1 MVMDLCNQHA
11 FLRWICGRNCLEE
24 EELTRRVFKE
34 TRFVFL
40 FPHFPDV
47 QTTRGF
53 CSWSR
58 YDEKVEYTINSKSK
72 YLFIVQ
78 ANLQQCQ
85 KCLEYGHYSY
95 ECKASERPYKARPT
109 RTQILKNPKLLPK
122 LSIDEEP
129 NSLLEK
135 YSLNSDNADF
145 RTGIADKLLEE
156 KEKEREKRARS
167 KSVSTYSS
175 RSASVSTYSSDSEE
189 EEGGDRKRVRRD
201 SRSRSPSSHSSS
213 YASER
218 SRSRSASPAVQVR
231 GRSRQRQSRSVSS
244 RAESVES
251 RHGRY
256 RSEERVRRSPSPEDS
271 PKRRSPSPVPRQRS
285 PSPVRRPAQ
294 SRWDKRGPSPPRE
307 RSLSPY
313 SKRKL
318 LARQQ

>member
-1 MVMDLCNQHA
+1 M
-11 FLRWICGRNCLEE
+11 
-24 EELTRRVFKE
+24 K

-47 QTTRGF
+47 QTTRSF

-72 YLFIVQ
+72 YPSIVQ

-135 YSLNSDNADF
+135 YALNSDYADF
-145 RTGIADKLLEE
+145 RTGIADKLLAE

-167 KSVSTYSS
+167 GSVSTYSS

-201 SRSRSPSSHSSS
+201 SRSLSPSSHSS
-213 YASER
+213 SER

-231 GRSRQRQSRSVSS
+231 GRSRQRRSRSVSS

-271 PKRRSPSPVPRQRS
+271 PKRRSPSPVPRRRS
-285 PSPVRRPAQ
+285 PSPVLRRRSPSPARRPAQ